1 MFIDLVTP
9 SDIALFTGKENPDNI
24 AILISRASE
33 IITIKT
39 RRNYNPNN
47 VAHAEAVKLAICS
60 QVQDW
65 IDREVSAVADNN
77 VASYSLGSLSVTY
90 ANNDIA
96 QNRLCRLST
105 VYLNSQ
111 YLLYKGMR

>member
-1 MFIDLVTP
+1 MFIDIVTSP
-9 SDIALFTGKENPDNI
+9 DVALFTGKENPENV
-24 AILISRASE
+24 AVLISRASE

-39 RRNYNPNN
+39 KRNYDPTNESH
-47 VAHAEAVKLAICS
+47 VEVVKLAICA

-77 VASYSLGSLSVTY
+77 VSSYSLGSLSVTY
-90 ANNDIA
+90 ATNDIA

-105 VYLNSQ
+105 MYLNSQ